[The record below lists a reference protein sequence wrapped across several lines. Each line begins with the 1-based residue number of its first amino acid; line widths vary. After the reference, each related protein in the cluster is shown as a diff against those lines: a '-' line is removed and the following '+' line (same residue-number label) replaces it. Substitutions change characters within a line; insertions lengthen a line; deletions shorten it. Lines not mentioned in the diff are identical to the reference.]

1 VAGDAA
7 AEAQPVGVRRGE
19 ENAPSVTTM
28 STERSTSLQ
37 APDPSQRT
45 SKQAPQPPS
54 GSAPKK
60 GFPRLSA
67 PVEKYGLQNVQ
78 WSGSGER
85 SVGWL
90 IGWLIGWLVGLGILF
105 PVLGAPRV
113 LGDRPV
119 AAGALRGAKGGGA
132 RVHPVW
138 RAAEEGCARRGGGG
152 RRGGWAA
159 RRAGTGGCFTER
171 AARAGSVRSCRGG
184 RMVASMARRAG
195 GRRRPRGARRS
206 LVSPE
211 LQSEIAAGP
220 LAAAAPEARR
230 SAAAAAARALISAG
244 AGAGAGRRAGGG
256 QRRGDVVFGRYIWF
270 CGARRACGGRASR
283 VARNPFHLTPSVA
296 HAG

>member
-1 VAGDAA
+1 MSAKEVEEAGKQNERNGAGARAESSTRLAVLDLHAPGRRLRDLGEGERLDVELVGVALGADYRRVWRSGRVGGEVAGDAA

-28 STERSTSLQ
+28 STERSPSLQ

-138 RAAEEGCARRGGGG
+138 CAAEEGCARRGGGG
-152 RRGGWAA
+152 RRGG
-159 RRAGTGGCFTER
+159 
-171 AARAGSVRSCRGG
+171 
-184 RMVASMARRAG
+184 
-195 GRRRPRGARRS
+195 
-206 LVSPE
+206 
-211 LQSEIAAGP
+211 
-220 LAAAAPEARR
+220 
-230 SAAAAAARALISAG
+230 
-244 AGAGAGRRAGGG
+244 
-256 QRRGDVVFGRYIWF
+256 
-270 CGARRACGGRASR
+270 
-283 VARNPFHLTPSVA
+283 
-296 HAG
+296 